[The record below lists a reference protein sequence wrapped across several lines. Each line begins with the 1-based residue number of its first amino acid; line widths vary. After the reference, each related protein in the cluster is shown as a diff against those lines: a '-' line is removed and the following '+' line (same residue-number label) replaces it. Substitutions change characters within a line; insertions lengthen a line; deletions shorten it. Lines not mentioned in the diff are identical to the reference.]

1 MTVKVPLGG
10 GNEDSGVECE
20 SPLPWVVA
28 LCPEIQ
34 FLHHSLC
41 VSFLICK
48 TEITLSTSLNCSE
61 GFARLSTCF
70 TRSAGQMLVTSHCKV
85 QGGLKPERPV
95 RIAIREGLN
104 LWGSQVA
111 VLP

>member
-1 MTVKVPLGG
+1 MKVPSGG

-28 LCPEIQ
+28 LCPEVQ
-34 FLHHSLC
+34 FLQRR
-41 VSFLICK
+41 VNFLICK

-85 QGGLKPERPV
+85 QGGSKPERPV

-104 LWGSQVA
+104 LWRSQVA